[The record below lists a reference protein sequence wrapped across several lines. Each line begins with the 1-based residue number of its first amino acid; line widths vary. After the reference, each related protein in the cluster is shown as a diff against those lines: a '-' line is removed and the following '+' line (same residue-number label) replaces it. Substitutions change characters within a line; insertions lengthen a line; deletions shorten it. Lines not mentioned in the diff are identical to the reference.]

1 MYMKRETIW
10 SIRKGPSISWDEDES
25 EDIQPQSQ
33 TAQKTFYTYT
43 YSPIPTR

>member
-1 MYMKRETIW
+1 MRRFEVQ
-10 SIRKGPSISWDEDES
+10 GLSISWDEDTS

-33 TAQKTFYTYT
+33 TAQKTFLTYT